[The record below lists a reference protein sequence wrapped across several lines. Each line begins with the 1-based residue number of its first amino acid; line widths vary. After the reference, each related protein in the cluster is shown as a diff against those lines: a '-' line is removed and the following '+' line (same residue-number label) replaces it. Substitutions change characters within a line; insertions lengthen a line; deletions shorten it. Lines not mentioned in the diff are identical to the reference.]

1 MEAIPAGNSDNEND
15 SLVRRY
21 ANDLAIEVSLSTC
34 ELRFGQRAECG
45 VEPVV
50 GCRIVASPVHLA
62 TFGRV
67 IQASIAR
74 YEARFG
80 AIPDSGAG

>member
-1 MEAIPAGNSDNEND
+1 MEANTAGTGDAENSP
-15 SLVRRY
+15 LMQRY
-21 ANDLAIEVSLSTC
+21 ANDLTVEVSLSTC
-34 ELRFGQRAECG
+34 ELRFGQRAGSG

-67 IQASIAR
+67 IQASVAR

-80 AIPDSGAG
+80 AIPDSGGG